1 MTQWFRLVCLLVPFA
16 VALMSPANA
25 QEVRA
30 LNTNQHYIE
39 QASKTHSLDVTDT
52 ESVFRFVF
60 GALPESVTVYPTENY
75 YYFSFLH
82 DGAEFAGNLRLDAS
96 DRDKGI
102 IHFAYFSAYAQ
113 WNQEIVSQ
121 YKPLTA
127 DDGVRVEKLHDLA
140 YKITFEDKSV
150 TFNLNDL
157 TDTRPPPG
165 SLRKNEEYLGPVFDE
180 SGIEMYLV
188 FNTSLKIFHYLLN
201 DAGAAREVLNPSGV
215 SDHIW
220 IGHRTGFAYYADR
233 LLNRKILIGVYNG
246 NSEVNNYFDGPF
258 DQLPDNFIRGNALKD
273 ALEAAFPSI
282 KGKIDRYGNA
292 EGGQTRILVTPY
304 IHYDSPYELQ
314 YFSECADTASED
326 EDAYY
331 RCFSVE
337 EDDDAEAA
345 DASADESTDTPSQ
358 DTSVTGD

>member
-1 MTQWFRLVCLLVPFA
+1 MSLSPSLLAAPQ
-16 VALMSPANA
+16 P
-25 QEVRA
+25 
-30 LNTNQHYIE
+30 LNTNQAYIE
-39 QASKTHSLDVTDT
+39 QATQSHAIDVADT
-52 ESVFRFVF
+52 VSVFKFVF
-60 GALPESVTVYPTENY
+60 NALPDSVTVYPTENY

-82 DGAEFAGNLRLDAS
+82 GGTEFAGNLRLDAS
-96 DRDKGI
+96 DRDQGI
-102 IHFAYFSAYAQ
+102 VHFAYFSAYAQ

-127 DDGVRVEKLHDLA
+127 DDGVQVEKLHDLA
-140 YKITFEDKSV
+140 YKIAFEDKSV

-157 TDTRPPPG
+157 TDVRPPPG
-165 SLRKNEEYLGPVFDE
+165 SMRKDETYLGPVFDE

-188 FNTSLKIFHYLLN
+188 FNTSLNIFHYLLKE
-201 DAGAAREVLNPSGV
+201 DGAAKEVLNASGI

-220 IGHRTGFAYYADR
+220 IGHRTGFAYYADQ

-258 DQLPDNFIRGNALKD
+258 DQLPDNFIKGNALKD

-314 YFSECADTASED
+314 YFSGCADTAGED

-337 EDDDAEAA
+337 EDDYAEET
-345 DASADESTDTPSQ
+345 DASTDESTDTSSQ